1 MSADIGALRL
11 RCTPVGGAAFQDEAF
26 VAIAAVDEAL
36 LVDLQTDARVAKRGL
51 NVGRSVAGDAGGGN
65 VPDLG
70 RARVVCHATPFP
82 MAGWADIPFDQRSL
96 LRPASSHAAMRA
108 MVARSWSAAATLLSH
123 YSAYTSPWAPV
134 V

>member
-36 LVDLQTDARVAKRGL
+36 LVDLQPDARVAKRGR

-65 VPDLG
+65 VADLG
-70 RARVVCHATPFP
+70 RERVVCHATPLA
-82 MAGWADIPFDQRSL
+82 MAGTADTPFAPRSCL
-96 LRPASSHAAMRA
+96 LPASPRAAMRA
-108 MVARSWSAAATLLSH
+108 LGARCWAAVDPLLAQKRASRSA
-123 YSAYTSPWAPV
+123 SA
-134 V
+134 

>member
-36 LVDLQTDARVAKRGL
+36 LVDLQPDARVAKRGR

-65 VPDLG
+65 VADLG
-70 RARVVCHATPFP
+70 RERVVCHATPLA
-82 MAGWADIPFDQRSL
+82 MAATSDNSSAWRSC
-96 LRPASSHAAMRA
+96 LRPARPPAGMPHT
-108 MVARSWSAAATLLSH
+108 VARCWAAEPTPLVEPLATR
-123 YSAYTSPWAPV
+123 YGT
-134 V
+134 